1 MHGGRGIGRD
11 GLRIGGSGDWNPRRF
26 LDKGWLRVSQS
37 GYLCFLVGVDIS
49 SLGEVCSSLEGK
61 NPVLATTGSS
71 TAAAEYT
78 GKDARADMGINS
90 AAGPFDINA
99 PEIAGSWLWNGKGCY
114 YLLGEL
120 CLSTIGASKGAT
132 SARASE

>member
-37 GYLCFLVGVDIS
+37 GYLCFLVGADIS

-71 TAAAEYT
+71 IAAAKYT
-78 GKDARADMGINS
+78 GTDGRAELGINS
-90 AAGPFDINA
+90 AAGGLADFGPFDINA

-114 YLLGEL
+114 CLLG
-120 CLSTIGASKGAT
+120 
-132 SARASE
+132 